1 MAFHKIFHT
10 LLAPLAASSAALLAS
25 GCETDATGI
34 KITAGDRV
42 GVLTC
47 LFDPGEDVVV
57 DVRGSASYSDSAL
70 HTSFGEVTVALTV
83 NSDVTHYRRISGGS
97 TAVSFGRLG
106 LREGDRVW
114 IEASIPEIDATLDGF
129 VTVLGKREIERI
141 TTQMPQRGSTLRIST
156 FLRDEPRTADFYQ
169 LEVRGRTYVGGVAAD
184 TIVGCEY
191 VSPAF
196 GDVGSSPAS
205 TVRPMG
211 LFDDTRL
218 DGNAEGLQFVTL
230 NAPWEAL
237 AAHPA
242 DVTDSAMLVVRLYR
256 HTEDYF
262 TFLKTAAQ
270 ASQYTFLPVFNTAS
284 AHTNVVGGYGIV
296 GSIVCDEVELKLDTE
311 NRTVAPY
318 GRD

>member
-10 LLAPLAASSAALLAS
+10 LLAPLAASCAALLAS

-47 LFDPGEDVVV
+47 LFDPAGDVVV

-70 HTSFGEVTVALTV
+70 YTTFGVVTVALTV
-83 NSDVTHYRRISGGS
+83 NSDVTHYRRIAGGA

-106 LREGDRVW
+106 LLEDDLVW
-114 IEASIPEIDATLDGF
+114 IEASIPELDATLDGF

-141 TTQMPQRGSTLRIST
+141 TAQTPRRGSTLRISA
-156 FLRDEPRTADFYQ
+156 FLRDDPGTADFYQ
-169 LEVRGRTYVGGVAAD
+169 LEVRGRTYVGGVATD
-184 TIVGCEY
+184 TIVECEY

-196 GDVGSSPAS
+196 GDVGNTLATSA
-205 TVRPMG
+205 RPMG

-218 DGNAEGLQFVTL
+218 DRNAEGLQFVTL

-237 AAHPA
+237 TAHPA

-256 HTEDYF
+256 HTADYY
-262 TFLKTAAQ
+262 TFMKTAVQ
-270 ASQYTFLPVFNTAS
+270 ASQYTFLPVFNTS
-284 AHTNVVGGYGIV
+284 NAHTNVTGGYGIV
-296 GSIVCDEVELKLDTE
+296 GSIVCDEVELKLDAE
-311 NRTVAPY
+311 NRTVGPY
-318 GRD
+318 SRN